1 MQTDSSVPRDW
12 REYNSL
18 ADMIRAQAKLT
29 PNQLALVAQSA
40 TGGEERITY
49 AQMVWRGEKL
59 ARGLYRIGATEND
72 HVGVCLDNKSAY
84 EAIITLLA
92 CAFGGM
98 VCVTINARFAEEEIL
113 HALTLADV
121 RYLVCDD
128 ATWSRTENIRDD
140 APLLNSIMLAGKGE
154 SGNTIPWNS
163 VLDQAEAVDVVW
175 PQRKLEDILEI
186 LFTSGTTARPKAALM
201 SNRSALAS
209 AYGFAQAM
217 SLRPDSVYQ
226 SFFPF
231 FTTACLRCVLYPSWF
246 VGATAV
252 VDPELEVEDILRRM
266 ENERTTTYIGVP
278 AFYIFLLEKYESLSC
293 DLSSLEIID
302 AGGAAMPAELTQRL
316 IDAFPQLD
324 VRQTYG
330 QTEGG
335 PCGTVLVGEE
345 ALAHIGSSGVPWV
358 ETELRIV
365 DDNIQNVPNNIIGEI
380 AVRSPS
386 LFSGY
391 YKNEAATREA
401 LRDGWLLSGD
411 LGKLDDEGYL
421 YIVDRKKD
429 MVIRGGLNIGTQ
441 EVEAVLLRYAGV
453 EEVAVIGI
461 PHNKLGEDLL
471 AVLTISPDAKID
483 VEAVRQFCADKLA
496 DFKIPRQYEI
506 INQMPRSPMGK
517 ILKTELR
524 ARFKETLAESVG

>member
-1 MQTDSSVPRDW
+1 MLVG
-12 REYNSL
+12 NS
-18 ADMIRAQAKLT
+18 
-29 PNQLALVAQSA
+29 
-40 TGGEERITY
+40 
-49 AQMVWRGEKL
+49 
-59 ARGLYRIGATEND
+59 
-72 HVGVCLDNKSAY
+72 
-84 EAIITLLA
+84 
-92 CAFGGM
+92 
-98 VCVTINARFAEEEIL
+98 
-113 HALTLADV
+113 
-121 RYLVCDD
+121 
-128 ATWSRTENIRDD
+128 
-140 APLLNSIMLAGKGE
+140 E
-154 SGNTIPWNS
+154 SNNTIPWNL
-163 VLDQAEAVDVVW
+163 VLDQAEAVNVDW
-175 PQRKLEDILEI
+175 PTRELEDISEI

-217 SLRPDSVYQ
+217 SLRSDSVYQ

-278 AFYIFLLEKYESLSC
+278 AFYIFLLEKYDSSAR

-302 AGGAAMPAELTQRL
+302 AGGASMPAELTRRL

-335 PCGTVLVGEE
+335 PCGTVLVGKE
-345 ALAHIGSSGVPWV
+345 ALAHIGSAGIAWV
-358 ETELRIV
+358 VSVFRFVVDIV
-365 DDNIQNVPNNIIGEI
+365 QDVLCYSVGEI

-391 YKNEAATREA
+391 YKNEEATRET
-401 LRDGWLLSGD
+401 LKDGWLLSGD
-411 LGKLDDEGYL
+411 LGKLDEEGYL
-421 YIVDRKKD
+421 YVVDRKKD

-441 EVEAVLLRYAGV
+441 EVEGVLLRYEGV

-461 PHNKLGEDLL
+461 PHRKLGEDLL
-471 AVLTISPDAKID
+471 AVLTISAGAKID
-483 VEAVRQFCADKLA
+483 AEAVRQFCADKLA
-496 DFKIPRQYEI
+496 DFKIPRQFEI
-506 INQMPRSPMGK
+506 IDQMPRSPMGK
-517 ILKTELR
+517 VLKTDLR
-524 ARFKETLAESVG
+524 ARFKELLAEPVG